1 MFVVTVY
8 FQGYLRIFRGIYAFP
23 GVSRFPGVPIFFKI
37 PVYFQGYLCIYLAGV
52 PAMVGLLNRLQNKP
66 PLLCACHML
75 HLVHDTIS
83 DMLLDEVFHVQTTKF

>member
-8 FQGYLRIFRGIYAFP
+8 FQGYLRIFRGVY
-23 GVSRFPGVPIFFKI
+23 SLPGVPILRGTHIFSG
-37 PVYFQGYLCIYLAGV
+37 VCNTYYVCGYLAGV
-52 PAMVGLLNRLQNKP
+52 PAMVGLLNWLQNKP
-66 PLLCACHML
+66 PLFCACHML